1 MLHRR
6 LLMDD
11 SRGVDEP
18 LNELDTD
25 GEGLRQRV
33 RHYVVFGERWRD
45 VQVQNDQKVAIT
57 IT

>member
-6 LLMDD
+6 LLKDD
-11 SRGVDEP
+11 SRGVNEA
-18 LNELDTD
+18 LNETDTD

-33 RHYVVFGERWRD
+33 RHYVVFGDKWRD
-45 VQVQNDQKVAIT
+45 TQVQNDQKVAVT